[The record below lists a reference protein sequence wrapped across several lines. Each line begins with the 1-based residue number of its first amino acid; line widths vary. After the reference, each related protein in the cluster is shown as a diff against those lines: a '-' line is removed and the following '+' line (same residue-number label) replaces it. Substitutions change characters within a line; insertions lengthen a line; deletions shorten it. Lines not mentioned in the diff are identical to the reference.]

1 MKIKNNTNMHN
12 PTRDNPLLIIPSS
25 LFLGTYVIVFIHNI
39 WIFYKVRIIFYALLV
54 DLIYSI

>member
-1 MKIKNNTNMHN
+1 MHN

>member
-1 MKIKNNTNMHN
+1 MHN

-25 LFLGTYVIVFIHNI
+25 LFLGTYVIVFIL